1 MRRWHGRC
9 ARAPAAAGFRTFP
22 SHPSNAVTALTP
34 PPGVEAGAV
43 VKRLRERHRMVMAGG
58 QDRLKGRILRVG
70 HMGHY
75 TVADAQLVVEALA
88 ECAASLGGAGGGA

>member
-1 MRRWHGRC
+1 
-9 ARAPAAAGFRTFP
+9 
-22 SHPSNAVTALTP
+22 
-34 PPGVEAGAV
+34 V

-75 TVADAQLVVEALA
+75 TPDDARQVVEALA
-88 ECAASLGGAGGGA
+88 ECAGALGAVAGRGA